1 MDDALQL
8 ALSEPG
14 LIGLG
19 AGLVAGLLF
28 SFNPASL
35 AGTSM
40 VLAYVT
46 KARSRTQAVWLAA
59 AFVAGLVLTHGV
71 LGAVAALGGE
81 WVKDIM
87 GRQWGL
93 ILGPLLIALGLI
105 WVGWLK
111 ITIPWMS
118 VRGRQVTNAWGA
130 FLLGLPFTV
139 AFCPVCVPAL
149 LVLLTAALSSGSVP
163 FAVALL
169 LAFAVGRSIPIL
181 LGAWGIGWLVSARR
195 ATRWE
200 KRIEQAGGLTLVVI
214 GVVLL
219 YNYQA
224 AM

>member
-46 KARSRTQAVWLAA
+46 KARSRTGAVWLAA

-105 WVGWLK
+105 WAGWLK

-169 LAFAVGRSIPIL
+169 LAFAMGRSIPIL
-181 LGAWGIGWLVSARR
+181 LGAWGIGWLVSVGRY
-195 ATRWE
+195 TRWE
-200 KRIEQAGGLTLVVI
+200 RRVEQAGGFALVVV